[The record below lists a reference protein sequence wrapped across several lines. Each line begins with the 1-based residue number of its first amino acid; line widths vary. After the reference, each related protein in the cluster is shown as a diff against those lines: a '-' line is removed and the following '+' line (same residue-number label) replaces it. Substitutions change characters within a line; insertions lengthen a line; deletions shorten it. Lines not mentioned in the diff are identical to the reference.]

1 MKTEKNLKD
10 RFGIFRSFGWK
21 KNLLAA
27 AAGFLICVLLD
38 VITAM
43 LFTHNVIGT
52 FNLSVAV
59 IPMLGLLMGIWGVL
73 GYLVKDV
80 FDLVRI
86 LIDPEMIVIIGN
98 PLRLLLIGA
107 ADIVYC
113 ILPAILWYALPLKGE
128 KRAEYPRLDTS
139 GHVIKY
145 YLIMLADVIVYVA
158 IMSVGYYSRTLS
170 GSTLGSLAVL
180 CTQYLD
186 VILIFGMPTVILVS
200 LIRRRTLTINER
212 MVLAFLTVGVAASVL
227 CAALLY
233 RNTLYLA
240 PEMFEEYESVLSS
253 ESGVLTN
260 QSMAVINRFFA
271 FLDWY
276 YVILAIMLN
285 SLLILEMLL
294 MRSIEKKVTR
304 PILHLTDVLEKYTET
319 EENVLNSENVKQ
331 ECQPY
336 RYGYGEVSTLT
347 RTCIN
352 MVDEIDDYTEN
363 LQKVTAERQRI
374 GTELDVASN
383 IQRDMLP
390 SIFPPFPDRCEVDL
404 FASMDPA
411 KEVGGDFY
419 DFYLIDHDHL
429 ALTIADVSDKGV
441 PASLFMVISKTLLQ
455 NHAQTGGSPKEIM
468 TYVNHQLCQ
477 NNESFMFCTAWLGI
491 LNLTNGR
498 LIASNAGHEY
508 PAIRRADGQFELM
521 KDVHDPPLGV
531 RDGLRFKEYEMTMY
545 PGDCLFQYTDGVTE
559 AINQKEELFGDKRLV
574 MTLNAKKDL
583 SPKELIE
590 EMHEAIR
597 DFSKGVP
604 QSDDITML
612 CVQFLGPDIAPD
624 GKHRAFLEVP
634 ARRESMDE
642 VNMFLEA
649 QLDEVACPP
658 DSAFLL
664 MLAAEEIFV
673 NIASY
678 AYDGGEGDARIEFS
692 FDEEKEMAELVFSDR
707 GIPFDPTSR
716 PSPDI
721 TLKSDDRPIGGLGIH
736 IIKQRMD
743 EVDYQYAGGKNVL
756 TIRKY
761 LHSAP

>member
-253 ESGVLTN
+253 ESGVLTD

-319 EENVLNSENVKQ
+319 EENVLDSENVKQ

-390 SIFPPFPDRCEVDL
+390 SIFPPFPD
-404 FASMDPA
+404 
-411 KEVGGDFY
+411 
-419 DFYLIDHDHL
+419 LIDHDHL

-590 EMHEAIR
+590 N
-597 DFSKGVP
+597 
-604 QSDDITML
+604 
-612 CVQFLGPDIAPD
+612 
-624 GKHRAFLEVP
+624 
-634 ARRESMDE
+634 ARG
-642 VNMFLEA
+642 
-649 QLDEVACPP
+649 
-658 DSAFLL
+658 DSRF
-664 MLAAEEIFV
+664 F
-673 NIASY
+673 
-678 AYDGGEGDARIEFS
+678 EGS
-692 FDEEKEMAELVFSDR
+692 
-707 GIPFDPTSR
+707 
-716 PSPDI
+716 PS
-721 TLKSDDRPIGGLGIH
+721 
-736 IIKQRMD
+736 
-743 EVDYQYAGGKNVL
+743 V
-756 TIRKY
+756 
-761 LHSAP
+761 

>member
-1 MKTEKNLKD
+1 
-10 RFGIFRSFGWK
+10 
-21 KNLLAA
+21 
-27 AAGFLICVLLD
+27 
-38 VITAM
+38 
-43 LFTHNVIGT
+43 
-52 FNLSVAV
+52 
-59 IPMLGLLMGIWGVL
+59 
-73 GYLVKDV
+73 
-80 FDLVRI
+80 
-86 LIDPEMIVIIGN
+86 
-98 PLRLLLIGA
+98 
-107 ADIVYC
+107 
-113 ILPAILWYALPLKGE
+113 
-128 KRAEYPRLDTS
+128 
-139 GHVIKY
+139 
-145 YLIMLADVIVYVA
+145 
-158 IMSVGYYSRTLS
+158 
-170 GSTLGSLAVL
+170 
-180 CTQYLD
+180 
-186 VILIFGMPTVILVS
+186 
-200 LIRRRTLTINER
+200 
-212 MVLAFLTVGVAASVL
+212 
-227 CAALLY
+227 
-233 RNTLYLA
+233 
-240 PEMFEEYESVLSS
+240 
-253 ESGVLTN
+253 
-260 QSMAVINRFFA
+260 
-271 FLDWY
+271 
-276 YVILAIMLN
+276 
-285 SLLILEMLL
+285 
-294 MRSIEKKVTR
+294 
-304 PILHLTDVLEKYTET
+304 
-319 EENVLNSENVKQ
+319 
-331 ECQPY
+331 
-336 RYGYGEVSTLT
+336 
-347 RTCIN
+347 
-352 MVDEIDDYTEN
+352 
-363 LQKVTAERQRI
+363 
-374 GTELDVASN
+374 
-383 IQRDMLP
+383 
-390 SIFPPFPDRCEVDL
+390 
-404 FASMDPA
+404 
-411 KEVGGDFY
+411 
-419 DFYLIDHDHL
+419 
-429 ALTIADVSDKGV
+429 
-441 PASLFMVISKTLLQ
+441 
-455 NHAQTGGSPKEIM
+455 
-468 TYVNHQLCQ
+468 
-477 NNESFMFCTAWLGI
+477 
-491 LNLTNGR
+491 
-498 LIASNAGHEY
+498 
-508 PAIRRADGQFELM
+508 M

-743 EVDYQYAGGKNVL
+743 EVVYQYAGGKNVL

>member
-1 MKTEKNLKD
+1 MKTEKNIAD
-10 RFGIFRSFGWK
+10 RFGMLRSFGWK
-21 KNLLAA
+21 KNLLAV
-27 AAGFLICVLLD
+27 AAGFLICTLLD
-38 VITAM
+38 IVTAM
-43 LFTHNVIGT
+43 FFTNHVMGT

-59 IPMLGLLMGIWGVL
+59 IPMIGLLMGIWGVL
-73 GYLVKDV
+73 GYLVKDA
-80 FDLVRI
+80 
-86 LIDPEMIVIIGN
+86 IDIVIILTDPGMSEI
-98 PLRLLLIGA
+98 IGYSSGLFVQGVC
-107 ADIVYC
+107 DVLYC
-113 ILPAILWYALPLKGE
+113 ILPAILWYAFPLKGE
-128 KRAEYPRLDTS
+128 KKAEYPRLDTS
-139 GHVIKY
+139 SHVIKY
-145 YLIMLADVIVYVA
+145 YLIMLADVIVYVF
-158 IMSVGYYSRTLS
+158 IMSVGYSWTLS
-170 GSTLGSLAVL
+170 AVSLRSLAVL

-200 LIRRRTLTINER
+200 LIRRHTLTINER

-227 CAALLY
+227 CAFLLY
-233 RNTLYLA
+233 QNTLYLS
-240 PEMFEEYESVLSS
+240 PEIFEEYDSILNSAS
-253 ESGVLTN
+253 ETLTDQN
-260 QSMAVINRFFA
+260 IAAVDRYFA

-285 SLLILEMLL
+285 GLLVLEMLL
-294 MRSIEKKVTR
+294 MRSIEKKVTQ

-319 EENVLNSENVKQ
+319 EENVLDSENVKQ

-352 MVDEIDDYTEN
+352 MVDDIDSYTEN
-363 LQKVTAERQRI
+363 LQNVTAERQRI
-374 GTELDVASN
+374 GTELDVASK

-390 SIFPPFPDRCEVDL
+390 GTFPPFPDRCEVDL
-404 FASMDPA
+404 FASMNPA

-419 DFYLIDHDHL
+419 DFFLIDHDHL

-468 TYVNHQLCQ
+468 TYVNNQLCQ

-491 LNLTNGR
+491 LDLTNGR

-508 PAIRRADGQFELM
+508 PAIRRADGQFELLR
-521 KDVHDPPLGV
+521 DVHDPPLGV
-531 RDGLRFKEYEMTMY
+531 RDGLRFREYEMTLN

-559 AINQKEELFGDKRLV
+559 AVNQKQELFGDKRLV
-574 MTLNAKKDL
+574 MTLNTEQDL
-583 SPKELIE
+583 TPKELIDE
-590 EMHEAIR
+590 VHRAIR
-597 DFSKGVP
+597 NFSKGVP

-612 CVQFLGPDIAPD
+612 CVQFLGPDLSLEE
-624 GKHRAFLEVP
+624 KYRAFLNVP
-634 ARRESMDE
+634 ARRERMDE
-642 VNMFLEA
+642 VNRFLEA
-649 QLDEVACPP
+649 HLEEVACPQ

-692 FDEEKEMAELVFSDR
+692 YDEKKDMTELVFSDS

-736 IIKQRMD
+736 IIRERMD
-743 EVDYQYAGGKNVL
+743 EVVYQYAGGRNVL

-761 LHSAP
+761 LRPAS

>member
-43 LFTHNVIGT
+43 LFTDNVIGT

-86 LIDPEMIVIIGN
+86 LIDPEMIVILGN
-98 PLRLLLIGA
+98 PLRLLLMGA
-107 ADIVYC
+107 ADVVYC

-128 KRAEYPRLDTS
+128 KRADYPRLDTS

-145 YLIMLADVIVYVA
+145 YLIMLADVIVYVV
-158 IMSVGYYSRTLS
+158 IMSVGYSRTLS
-170 GSTLGSLAVL
+170 GSTLRSLAVL

-186 VILIFGMPTVILVS
+186 VILIFGMPTVVLVS

-253 ESGVLTN
+253 ESGVLTD

-319 EENVLNSENVKQ
+319 EENVLDSENVKQ

-531 RDGLRFKEYEMTMY
+531 RDGLRFKEYEMTLY

-574 MTLNAKKDL
+574 MTLNANKDRP
-583 SPKELIE
+583 PKELIE

-597 DFSKGVP
+597 NFSKGVP

-612 CVQFLGPDIAPD
+612 CVQFLG
-624 GKHRAFLEVP
+624 
-634 ARRESMDE
+634 
-642 VNMFLEA
+642 
-649 QLDEVACPP
+649 P

-678 AYDGGEGDARIEFS
+678 AYDGGEGDAWIEFS
-692 FDEEKEMAELVFSDR
+692 YDEEKEMAELVFSDR

-743 EVDYQYAGGKNVL
+743 EVVYQYAGGKNVL